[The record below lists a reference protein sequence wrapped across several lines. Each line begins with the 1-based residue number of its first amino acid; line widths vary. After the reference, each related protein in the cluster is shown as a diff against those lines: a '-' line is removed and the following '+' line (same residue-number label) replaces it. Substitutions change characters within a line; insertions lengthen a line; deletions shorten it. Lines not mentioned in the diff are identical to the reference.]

1 MIFNEKLLF
10 IHNGKTG
17 GSSCTQYLLENLGG
31 LIRNCDAEAGES
43 GDARIINLTD
53 INRHCTLRAARQHL
67 SNRFNLSLSDFE
79 RILVCIRHP
88 YTLETSFY
96 HHLRKPEV
104 RERRKKSAELL
115 ALADGPFEEFIQH
128 AGFHRAGLAQQD
140 YFLVD
145 GTVPENVQLIRYETL
160 AADFIQACRPYLRGN
175 SAGVFPHINQSA
187 RPFGDDDLLSGRAK
201 RLIREKHAYMFEA
214 GYYSA

>member
-17 GSSCTQYLLENLGG
+17 GSSCAQYLLENLGG
-31 LIRNCDAEAGES
+31 LIHNCDAEAGES

-88 YTLETSFY
+88 FTLETSFY
-96 HHLRKPEV
+96 NHLRKPEV
-104 RERRKKSAELL
+104 RERRKNVPELL
-115 ALADGPFEEFIQH
+115 TLADGQFEDFIQH
-128 AGFHRAGLAQQD
+128 AGFHRPGLAQQD

-145 GTVPENVQLIRYETL
+145 GAVPANVQLIRYETL
-160 AADFIQACRPYLRGN
+160 ASDFVQACEPYLR
-175 SAGVFPHINQSA
+175 SDSSGVFPHTNQSA
-187 RPFGDDDLLSGRAK
+187 RSSRDEDLISSRAK
-201 RLIREKHAYMFEA
+201 QLIREKHAYMFEA